1 MNRTVAFVYDVYRDG
16 AKYETLEAV
25 GTPTIRTVASGELKM
40 ALSGT
45 FIQNPNV
52 DFLTDTIRPSMILN
66 GETYPLGEFYATTV
80 PISYENGVDHM
91 QVEAYDGCLILKQA
105 TLTDMLTLKAGKKYT
120 DIVQNFLTENGIEK
134 AIIENSSAT
143 LATDREDW
151 DIGTPALTVI
161 NALLKEINYNPLWFD
176 LEGNARVQKYVQPS
190 ANTVSISYASGET
203 SIIASDCSS
212 SLDTYS
218 AYNVFIAVV
227 SSPDYELPMRA
238 VSVNDDP
245 ASPLSTIR
253 RGRRIVAPVVKLD
266 NIASQEDLQEY
277 VDNLRFKSM
286 ASGETITFTTANNP
300 IHGVGEVL
308 SIDHERLSGIY
319 EETEWTMYLSYSGQ
333 MEHKAKKVVFV

>member
-1 MNRTVAFVYDVYRDG
+1 MNRRVSFRYDVYRDG
-16 AKYETLEAV
+16 ARYSTLEAV
-25 GTPTIRTVASGELKM
+25 GDPSIRMIASGEIKM
-40 ALSGT
+40 AFSGT
-45 FIQNPNV
+45 FVKNSLV
-52 DFLTDTIRPSMILN
+52 DFLSDTIRPIMILD
-66 GETYPLGEFYATTV
+66 GISYPLGEFYATTV
-80 PISYENGVDHM
+80 PITYENGTDHM

-105 TLTDMLTLKAGKKYT
+105 TLEDMITLKAGQKYT
-120 DIVQNFLTENGIEK
+120 DIIQNFLTENGIEK
-134 AIIENSSAT
+134 AIIESSTAT

-151 DIGTPALTVI
+151 DIGTPIITVI

-190 ANTVSISYASGET
+190 ANTVSISYESGEA
-203 SIIASDCSS
+203 SIIASDCTS

-218 AYNVFIAVV
+218 AYNVFVVIV
-227 SSPDYELPMRA
+227 SSPDYDQPLRA

-253 RGRRIVAPVVKLD
+253 RGRRIVAPITKLD

-277 VDNLRFKSM
+277 ADNLKFKSM
-286 ASGETITFTTANNP
+286 ASGETITFITANNP

-308 SIDHERLSGIY
+308 SINHERLSGIY
-319 EETEWTMYLSYSGQ
+319 EETEWTMTLSYAGQ